1 MGSHRKS
8 QTKLTVNEGLSLMYT
23 HEYTVNQK
31 SFLQLFHLAAR
42 CDCLYLLDFYCQHL
56 FDHDQTALLSDNQ
69 RALLAAAAQDDI
81 LAKAAESSSL
91 PENLD
96 QDGTAEGPV
105 CYVKTL
111 PIDNVESGLAGTEEK
126 FLFQL
131 WRSNKGLIHTDSR
144 LTRLSSKCLLTL
156 PEADP
161 GKVPQ
166 VTFAGRQSVF
176 RKIFPNAITND
187 KPVVACLPDH
197 YLEAAAEGYHIAFTG
212 EPSFDIQ
219 RTGPLLGP
227 SVPDMTLQ
235 RLVLKFRTAT
245 GFERVFSLIKLLQVH
260 SPPATPG
267 KSPLTNLEPA

>member
-1 MGSHRKS
+1 
-8 QTKLTVNEGLSLMYT
+8 MYT
-23 HEYTVNQK
+23 SEHTAEQQ

-56 FDHDQTALLSDNQ
+56 FDHDQTSLLSDHQ
-69 RALLAAAAQDDI
+69 RGLLAEVAQDDI
-81 LAKAAESSSL
+81 FAKAAEIGPL
-91 PENLD
+91 EGAANA
-96 QDGTAEGPV
+96 DGQPDGPV
-105 CYVKTL
+105 CFVKSL
-111 PIDNVESGLAGTEEK
+111 PVENVESGLAGTEEK

-131 WRSNKGLIHTDSR
+131 WRSDKGLIHSDSR
-144 LTRLSSKCLLTL
+144 LTRLSSKCILTL

-161 GKVPQ
+161 GKVPH

-176 RKIFPNAITND
+176 RKIFPNAISND
-187 KPVVACLPDH
+187 KPVLANLPDH
-197 YLEAAAEGYHIAFTG
+197 YLEAAAEAYHVAFAG

-245 GFERVFSLIKLLQVH
+245 GFERVFSLIKLLQIH
-260 SPPATPG
+260 SPPATQA
-267 KSPLTNLEPA
+267 KTALANLEPV